1 MSTQVDTAG
10 LTGVAGAL
18 RSAGTRLDAAFAS
31 PPSATDA
38 GVASGMLA
46 SVLSTM
52 GEAASYLVYEAHHIG
67 DVADA
72 CAADYDATDAIT
84 SANLDVLTGSLR

>member
-10 LTGVAGAL
+10 LSAVAGAL
-18 RSAGTRLDAAFAS
+18 RSAGTRLDGAFAS

-38 GVASGMLA
+38 GVASGLLA

-52 GEAASYLVYEAHHIG
+52 GEAASYLAYEAHHIG

-72 CAADYDATDAIT
+72 CVADYDATDAIT
-84 SANLDVLTGSLR
+84 SATLDALSGSLG

>member
-10 LTGVAGAL
+10 LSAVAGAL
-18 RSAGTRLDAAFAS
+18 RSAGTRLDGAFAS

-38 GVASGMLA
+38 GVASGLLA
-46 SVLSTM
+46 SVLSTL
-52 GEAASYLVYEAHHIG
+52 GEAASYLAYEAHHIG

-72 CAADYDATDAIT
+72 CVADYDATDAIT
-84 SANLDVLTGSLR
+84 SATLDALSGSLG

>member
-1 MSTQVDTAG
+1 MSTHVDTAA
-10 LTGVAGAL
+10 LAGVAEAL
-18 RSAGTRLDAAFAS
+18 RSAGTRLDGAFAT

-38 GVASGMLA
+38 GVAAGLLA

-52 GEAASYLVYEAHHIG
+52 GEAASYLTYEAHHIG

-72 CAADYDATDAIT
+72 CVADYDATDAIT
-84 SANLDVLTGSLR
+84 SANLDVLAGSLG